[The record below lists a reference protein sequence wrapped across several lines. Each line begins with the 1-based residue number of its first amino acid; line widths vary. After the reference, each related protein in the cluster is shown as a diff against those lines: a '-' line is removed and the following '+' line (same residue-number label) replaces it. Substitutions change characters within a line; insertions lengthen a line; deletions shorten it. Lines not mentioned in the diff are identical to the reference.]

1 VDCCGIH
8 ADRIP
13 GGAIIKKDDQ
23 MRIFLGTAKVFSLM
37 FALLVLAPGLGAAEQ
52 QQEKEPRPEIFFKR
66 LAVAPIFAGHRIP
79 KLDEALDD
87 TLSCTISEICIN
99 DPDIGPGAG
108 PMMTRLVYSI
118 LHHRFGANVI
128 SMEDV
133 QSAYTGIRLV
143 DTRDT
148 PRTLVRRM
156 GKVLSADL
164 VIFGMVWRYRD
175 FSANDGVP
183 KQPASVA
190 FALYLV
196 DAGSGRRIWR
206 GVFNETQEY
215 VFNNMF
221 KFTDRV
227 KMGLKWLTADEL
239 ARYGVKL
246 TLDKFPSNVIPA
258 TGGNVQSGNTQK

>member
-1 VDCCGIH
+1 
-8 ADRIP
+8 
-13 GGAIIKKDDQ
+13 
-23 MRIFLGTAKVFSLM
+23 MRIFLGMVKVFSLV
-37 FALLVLAPGLGAAEQ
+37 FAMLVLVPGLWAAEQ
-52 QQEKEPRPEIFFKR
+52 QQEEEPRPEIFFKR

-128 SMEDV
+128 PMEDV

-148 PRTLVRRM
+148 PRTLVRRL
-156 GKVLSADL
+156 GKALSADL

-258 TGGNVQSGNTQK
+258 TGGNVQSGNTQ